1 MSSKKSSGEV
11 EGELFPDFKDPR
23 KALRPLGGRDELNLA
38 EFPITL
44 LAGRVPDGC
53 KTLIFQDEIKDQS
66 TGKPVARKLTIT
78 GSDHYGLPTAA
89 DDEILVALI
98 QLTKIANDFSDR
110 VVQFTRYELLSLL
123 GWRDEGR
130 SYLRIE
136 ESLKRWMGVTLY
148 YDKAWWDK
156 KTRSWVSESFHI
168 LDNLSLFDQDE
179 MRKLRAQGRDPHALS
194 SFSWNEAIFKSFRS
208 ENLKR
213 LDVDLYFSLESAIS
227 KRMYR
232 FLDKR
237 FYHKPDWEFD
247 LKEFAFEHIG
257 LSRSY
262 DDNGKIKEKLRP
274 AIDEL
279 TAVGFLA
286 AMPESERYVKTGRG
300 SWKVLVTQN
309 LPDEALL
316 GADGLPLIARDDPSI
331 APPKPTIAPLP
342 PAAQALVDSLIA
354 RGVASETA
362 RGLVLESPADIIATC
377 LDSHEIATRAIK
389 ATHPRRNPVGRLVAS
404 IRAKSKAR
412 AKAEA
417 LARAETVGVSPVL
430 ADSADPSA
438 SNARKAR
445 WAALSAKRRAA
456 IAATVRAQHPELARW
471 KRLLEPLCWAKMD
484 EDDPVP
490 QLELGL
496 FPEIE

>member
-1 MSSKKSSGEV
+1 MSSKKSPAESD
-11 EGELFPDFKDPR
+11 GELFPDFRDPR

-53 KTLIFQDEIKDQS
+53 KTLVFQDEIKDQATS
-66 TGKPVARKLTIT
+66 KPVARKLTIT

-98 QLTKIANDFSDR
+98 QLTKLANNFSDR

-130 SYLRIE
+130 SYQRIE
-136 ESLKRWMGVTLY
+136 DSLKRWMGVTLY

-194 SFSWNEAIFKSFRS
+194 SFSWNEVIFKSFRS

-213 LDVDLYFSLESAIS
+213 LDADLYFSLESAIS

-237 FYHKPDWEFD
+237 FYHKPSWEFD

-274 AIDEL
+274 AIEEL
-279 TAVGFLA
+279 TAVGFLLPL
-286 AMPESERYVKTGRG
+286 PESERYVKIGRG
-300 SWKVLVTQN
+300 SWKVLVSQN
-309 LPDEALL
+309 AIDEELL
-316 GADGLPLIARDDPSI
+316 DAEGLPLIARDDPAI
-331 APPKPTIAPLP
+331 APPQATVAPLP
-342 PAAQALVDSLIA
+342 FAAQALVDSLIS
-354 RGVASETA
+354 RGIASETA
-362 RGLVLESPADIIATC
+362 RDLVLECPADIIEQCMIA
-377 LDSHEIATRAIK
+377 HEKSTRAVK
-389 ATHPRRNPVGRLVAS
+389 ASHPRRNPVGRLVS
-404 IRAKSKAR
+404 TIRTKSKAR
-412 AKAEA
+412 AKAQA
-417 LARAETVGVSPVL
+417 LAKAETAGVSASTV
-430 ADSADPSA
+430 DSTAA
-438 SNARKAR
+438 AAARKAR
-445 WAALSAKRRAA
+445 WMALSAKRRAA

-484 EDDPVP
+484 EEGSSP
-490 QLELGL
+490 QLGL
-496 FPEIE
+496 FPEIHED